1 MSPLHAP
8 SGLTLALVIAGLTGV
23 TLITRSLF
31 LLLGDRVSLP
41 ERIRHGLRYAPACAL
56 AALVAQQVAL
66 SDQRLDVSILN
77 PRLDAALI
85 AVAVMLSTRSMLGA
99 MSAGMAAFVL
109 LRALL

>member
-1 MSPLHAP
+1 VSDLTYAFVVA
-8 SGLTLALVIAGLTGV
+8 GLTLV
-23 TLITRSLF
+23 TIGTRSSF

-56 AALVAQQVAL
+56 AALILPQLVL
-66 SDQRLDVSILN
+66 TDQTLNVSLLN

-85 AVAVMLSTRSMLGA
+85 AVIAMRITSSMLWA
-99 MSAGMAAFVL
+99 MSAGMATFVL

>member
-1 MSPLHAP
+1 MSDPVFALVVA
-8 SGLTLALVIAGLTGV
+8 GLTLV
-23 TLITRSLF
+23 TVATRSSF

-56 AALVAQQVAL
+56 AALILPQLVL
-66 SDQRLDVSILN
+66 SDQTLNVSLSN

-85 AVAVMLSTRSMLGA
+85 AIIAMRATGSMLAA